1 MFAAEAADQ
10 TAGVLFLVVLLTAT
24 AIWWIIM
31 RRRQSWWFQL
41 SQRPRD
47 ITGERWIRSNEARAD
62 KPMPQRHSV
71 VSARGN
77 KRIQRRQQSH
87 GRPQ

>member
-62 KPMPQRHSV
+62 KPMPQRQSV

-77 KRIQRRQQSH
+77 RRIQRRQQSH

>member
-10 TAGVLFLVVLLTAT
+10 TAGVLFLVVLFIAT
-24 AIWWIIM
+24 AIWWMIM
-31 RRRQSWWFQL
+31 HRGQSWWFQL
-41 SQRPRD
+41 SKRPRD
-47 ITGERWIRSNEARAD
+47 TTGERWVRSNGARSYEARAD

-77 KRIQRRQQSH
+77 RRNQRRK
-87 GRPQ
+87 